1 MLLLGRS
8 PSKIFTWKYGTAQRL
23 LRLLSLYVGGGT
35 GIVRYNASFLAP
47 AAQTQSGVNSPEH
60 LARYGLLTAQPVE
73 IAASDEAHGGIQFNF
88 ANAFSIVEPAAEDDC
103 RLSDRERPAEADPTR
118 RRVGNLA
125 IPAGTIDLTV
135 PIGSDPELPVT
146 VEEESRR
153 LYSGSTDRS
162 KWVRRSMSVPICWWL
177 PEAMP
182 PGVCAWS

>member
-1 MLLLGRS
+1 M
-8 PSKIFTWKYGTAQRL
+8 
-23 LRLLSLYVGGGT
+23 
-35 GIVRYNASFLAP
+35 
-47 AAQTQSGVNSPEH
+47 
-60 LARYGLLTAQPVE
+60 LTAQPVE

-146 VEEESRR
+146 VEEERPEVVLGFDGSFEVGKEEYVSAYLLVAPGSHAAGSVR
-153 LYSGSTDRS
+153 LG
-162 KWVRRSMSVPICWWL
+162 
-177 PEAMP
+177 
-182 PGVCAWS
+182 